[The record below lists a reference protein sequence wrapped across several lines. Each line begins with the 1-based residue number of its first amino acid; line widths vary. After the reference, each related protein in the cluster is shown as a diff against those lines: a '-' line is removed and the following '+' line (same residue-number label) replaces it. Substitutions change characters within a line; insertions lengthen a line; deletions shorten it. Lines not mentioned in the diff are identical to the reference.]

1 MIDPTSAS
9 AIFKSLSDLTRLRIV
24 RVLVVNQTEMCVCE
38 LVDALNEKQYNV
50 SKQVK
55 ILESAGILESNKEG
69 RWIYYGLKQNKEGLL
84 DAIYTGVAMI
94 EDKAD
99 LFTSDQKRVEAR
111 MKLRDNGRCK
121 IGLVQTENGGTAS
134 SNLPQVSHGH

>member
-24 RVLVVNQTEMCVCE
+24 RLLVVNQTEMCVCE

-69 RWIYYGLKQNKEGLL
+69 RWIYYGLKQNKKGLL
-84 DAIYTGVAMI
+84 DSIYTGVAMI

-111 MKLRDNGRCK
+111 MQLREDGRCK
-121 IGLVQTENGGTAS
+121 IGLVQTENGGTVS
-134 SNLPQVSHGH
+134 SDSPRVSHG

>member
-24 RVLVVNQTEMCVCE
+24 RLLIVNETEMCVCE

-84 DAIYTGVAMI
+84 DSIYTGVAMI
-94 EDKAD
+94 EDNANV
-99 LFTSDQKRVEAR
+99 FTNDQKRVEAR
-111 MKLRDNGRCK
+111 MQLREDGRCK
-121 IGLVQTENGGTAS
+121 IGLVQTENGGTVS
-134 SNLPQVSHGH
+134 SELPHVSHGH